1 MVLEERHVTVKNCAT
16 NRAGLLL
23 CTALLCLLSPPL
35 LPLSAYSLP
44 CRLYAV
50 DVVTHQRDGQQVTT
64 KGTLVETPSLDTLL
78 LMTADSHYHP
88 IDKQSVVQHTS
99 DSTPF
104 EYADKDVLSRRLQRE
119 FGRQFHVRSSAHY
132 VICSS
137 ASAVD
142 TNRCH
147 AALERLFKGFFAFW
161 KNRGLPLTHPPNQL
175 VIVLH
180 GNREMYH
187 QHGQDELGDAVSSV
201 QGYYSQK
208 TNRVNL
214 LALDVAQRN
223 GISGGASGL
232 LASRTMATVIH
243 EATHQLSYNSGLQT
257 RFAPHPLWF
266 SEGLAV
272 FFEPPNLKTQTG
284 YQPIGSVS
292 PLHLG
297 TYRAAS
303 RIRKVMKLEQLVSH
317 DRAFRDLATIRMAYA
332 QSWALAYFLIRT
344 RRREFLNYLET
355 QGAKQPLSAD
365 SSELRLRDF
374 EEAFGGTMRDLQR
387 EFQRYMQRVK

>member
-1 MVLEERHVTVKNCAT
+1 LH
-16 NRAGLLL
+16 
-23 CTALLCLLSPPL
+23 
-35 LPLSAYSLP
+35 
-44 CRLYAV
+44 AV
-50 DVVTHQRDGQQVTT
+50 DVVTYQHAGHQVTLQ
-64 KGTLVETPSLDTLL
+64 GRIVATPSLDTLL
-78 LMTADSHYHP
+78 LMTSDSHYHSTE
-88 IDKQSVVQHTS
+88 KKSVLQHTS
-99 DSTPF
+99 DSVPF
-104 EYADKDVLSRRLQRE
+104 EYDDKAVLSRTLQRE
-119 FGRQFHVRSSAHY
+119 FGSQFHVQSSMHY

-137 ASAVD
+137 ASAGD
-142 TNRCH
+142 TNRCN

-180 GNREMYH
+180 GNREMYQ
-187 QHGQDELGDAVSSV
+187 QHGQGELGDAVNSV
-201 QGYYSQK
+201 HGYYSQK

-214 LALDVAQRN
+214 LAIDVAPRN
-223 GISGGASGL
+223 GIFGGASGV

-257 RFAPHPLWF
+257 RLAPHPLWF

-303 RIRKVMKLEQLVSH
+303 RVRKVMNLKELLAH
-317 DRAFRDLATIRMAYA
+317 DRVFRDSATIRMAYS
-332 QSWALAYFLIRT
+332 QSWALTYFLIRT
-344 RRREFLNYLET
+344 RRAEFLKYLET
-355 QGAKQPLSAD
+355 QGAKQSLSTD
-365 SSELRLRDF
+365 SPEVRLRDF
-374 EEAFGGTMRDLQR
+374 EVVFGGTIRELQR
-387 EFQRYMQRVK
+387 EFERYMQRVK

>member
-1 MVLEERHVTVKNCAT
+1 MSVKICT
-16 NRAGLLL
+16 TIRAGLLSL
-23 CTALLCLLSPPL
+23 TALLCLLSPPL
-35 LPLSAYSLP
+35 LPLPSRSLQ
-44 CRLYAV
+44 CRLHAI
-50 DVVTHQRDGQQVTT
+50 DVVTYQHGGHQATLQ
-64 KGTLVETPSLDTLL
+64 GTMVATPSLDTLL
-78 LMTADSHYHP
+78 LMTSDSHYHST
-88 IDKQSVVQHTS
+88 KKESVLESTS
-99 DSTPF
+99 DSVPF
-104 EYADKDVLSRRLQRE
+104 EYDDKDVLSRTLQRE
-119 FGRQFHVRSSAHY
+119 FGGQFHIQTSTHY

-137 ASAVD
+137 ASAED
-142 TNRCH
+142 TNRCN

-161 KNRGLPLTHPPNQL
+161 KNRGLPLTLPPNQL

-180 GNREMYH
+180 SNREMYQ
-187 QHGQDELGDAVSSV
+187 QHGQDELGDAVNSV
-201 QGYYSQK
+201 HGYYSQK

-214 LALDVAQRN
+214 LAIEFTQRN
-223 GISGGASGL
+223 GISGGASGV

-257 RFAPHPLWF
+257 RLAPHPLWF

-297 TYRAAS
+297 TYRAAI
-303 RIRKVMKLEQLVSH
+303 RVRKVMNLEELVAQ
-317 DRAFRDLATIRMAYA
+317 DRVFRDSATIRMAYS
-332 QSWALAYFLIRT
+332 QSWALTYFLVRT
-344 RRREFLNYLET
+344 RRADFLSYLEI

-365 SSELRLRDF
+365 SPEIRLRDF
-374 EEAFGGTMRDLQR
+374 EEAFGGTIRELQR

>member
-1 MVLEERHVTVKNCAT
+1 VTYQH
-16 NRAGLLL
+16 GG
-23 CTALLCLLSPPL
+23 
-35 LPLSAYSLP
+35 
-44 CRLYAV
+44 
-50 DVVTHQRDGQQVTT
+50 HQVTLL
-64 KGTLVETPSLDTLL
+64 GTIVATPSLDTLL
-78 LMTADSHYHP
+78 LMTADSRYHP
-88 IDKQSVVQHTS
+88 IEKQSVLHHTTNS
-99 DSTPF
+99 VAF
-104 EYADKDVLSRRLQRE
+104 EYADKDALSRALQRE
-119 FGRQFHVRSSAHY
+119 FGSQFHVQSSTHY

-137 ASAVD
+137 ASVVD
-142 TNRCH
+142 TNRCN

-161 KNRGLPLTHPPNQL
+161 KNRGLPLIHSPNQL

-180 GNREMYH
+180 GNRDIYQ

-201 QGYYSQK
+201 HGYYSQK

-214 LALDVAQRN
+214 LSIDVTQRN
-223 GISGGASGL
+223 GISGGASGV
-232 LASRTMATVIH
+232 LATRTMATVIH

-257 RFAPHPLWF
+257 RLAPHPLWF

-303 RIRKVMKLEQLVSH
+303 RVRKVMKLEELVSH
-317 DRAFRDLATIRMAYA
+317 DRAFRDSATIRMAYA
-332 QSWALAYFLIRT
+332 QSWALTYFLIRT
-344 RRREFLNYLET
+344 RRGEFLTYLET
-355 QGAKQPLSAD
+355 QGAKQSLSAD
-365 SSELRLRDF
+365 SPELRLRDF
-374 EEAFGGTMRDLQR
+374 EEAFDGTMRELQR

>member
-1 MVLEERHVTVKNCAT
+1 VTVKNCGT
-16 NRAGLLL
+16 IRADWLFL
-23 CTALLCLLSPPL
+23 TALLCLLSPPL
-35 LPLSAYSLP
+35 LPLSSHSLQ
-44 CRLYAV
+44 CRLHAV
-50 DVVTHQRDGQQVTT
+50 DIVIYQHGGRQATLQ
-64 KGTLVETPSLDTLL
+64 GTLVATPSLDTLL

-88 IDKQSVVQHTS
+88 IDKQSVLEHTS
-99 DSTPF
+99 DSAAF
-104 EYADKDVLSRRLQRE
+104 EYDDKDVLSRTLQRE
-119 FGRQFHVRSSAHY
+119 FGSHFHVQSSAHY

-137 ASAVD
+137 ASAVH
-142 TNRCH
+142 TNRCT

-161 KNRGLPLTHPPNQL
+161 KNRGLPLTQPPSQL

-180 GNREMYH
+180 GNREMYQ

-201 QGYYSQK
+201 HGYYSQK

-214 LALDVAQRN
+214 LTIDVAQQN
-223 GISGGASGL
+223 GNFGGVSGI

-257 RFAPHPLWF
+257 RLAPHPLWF

-272 FFEPPNLKTQTG
+272 FFEPPNLRTQTG

-303 RIRKVMKLEQLVSH
+303 RVRKVMKLEELVSD
-317 DRAFRDLATIRMAYA
+317 DRAFRDAATIRMAYA
-332 QSWALAYFLIRT
+332 QSWALTYFLIRT
-344 RRREFLNYLET
+344 RRKEFLNYLEA
-355 QGAKQPLSAD
+355 QGAKQSLSAD
-365 SSELRLRDF
+365 STELRLRDF
-374 EEAFGGTMRDLQR
+374 DKAFGGTIRELQR